1 MKKTVIALA
10 VAAAMPMAA
19 QADVTLSGHVMATYY
34 GSTSAADRTDK
45 GLDVDLDL
53 DFSSVEVLTN
63 GMTATASLDV
73 NKGDDLDGKAGLEGD
88 FGALTVGSALDADG
102 AFQSGDVAGVVADT
116 TNAAK
121 TSAST
126 SNAIHYSGNMSGF
139 DIEVQVNAATKAKND
154 GTDVNS
160 ALDKY
165 FDPQTKS
172 NQVGVTYEL
181 LNGLKL
187 GYGSAS
193 GDADDKAKHTVGV
206 NSKTEV
212 IGLTYA
218 MDDFDFTLGKQKDD
232 DTIASVK
239 YNMGEHSV
247 MYTRDTADDT
257 DRAGTTAST
266 GKDKITL
273 TYADDV
279 DDGLSATLIYNQN
292 KDLDTQSKIDLEV
305 SYVTGDLTAKVSR
318 EHDDTHDMSVA
329 YDMGNADLTLARD
342 GSKSQTTVK
351 YKVSF

>member
-19 QADVTLSGHVMATYY
+19 QADMTLSGHVTATYY
-34 GSTSAADRTDK
+34 ASTSDAKRTDR
-45 GLDVDLDL
+45 GLDVDSDLDL
-53 DFSSVEVLTN
+53 SSVEVLTN
-63 GMTATASLDV
+63 GMTATASFDV
-73 NKGDDLDGKAGLEGD
+73 NKGDKLDGKAGLEGY
-88 FGALTVGSALDADG
+88 FGALTVGSSLDADG

-116 TNAAK
+116 TNAAS

-126 SNAIHYSGNMSGF
+126 SNAIHYSGDMAGF
-139 DIEVQVNAATKAKND
+139 DIEVQVNAATKAGKKE
-154 GTDVNS
+154 GETDPV
-160 ALDKY
+160 L
-165 FDPQTKS
+165 QTKS

-187 GYGSAS
+187 GYGRA
-193 GDADDKAKHTVGV
+193 GDDADDTDKHVAGV
-206 NSKTEV
+206 NAKTDV
-212 IGLTYA
+212 IGLTYS

-239 YNMGEHSV
+239 YNMDEYSV
-247 MYTRDTADDT
+247 MYTRDTAANT
-257 DRAGTTAST
+257 DRNGKDASK

-273 TYADDV
+273 TYA

-292 KDLDTQSKIDLEV
+292 KDLDSQSKIDLEV
-305 SYVTGDLTAKVSR
+305 SYVTGDFTAKASR
-318 EHDDTHDMSVA
+318 EHDATHDMSVA

>member
-1 MKKTVIALA
+1 
-10 VAAAMPMAA
+10 
-19 QADVTLSGHVMATYY
+19 
-34 GSTSAADRTDK
+34 
-45 GLDVDLDL
+45 LDVDSDLDL
-53 DFSSVEVLTN
+53 SSVEVLTN
-63 GMTATASLDV
+63 GMTATVSLDV
-73 NKGDDLDGKAGLEGD
+73 NKGDKVDGKAGLEGD

-126 SNAIHYSGNMSGF
+126 SNAIHYSGDMAGF
-139 DIEVQVNAATKAKND
+139 DIEVQVNAATKAEGGVD
-154 GTDVNS
+154 
-160 ALDKY
+160 ADKV
-165 FDPQTKS
+165 QTKS

-187 GYGSAS
+187 GYGRA
-193 GDADDKAKHTVGV
+193 GDDADDKAKHTVGV
-206 NSKTEV
+206 NAKTDV
-212 IGLTYA
+212 IGLTYS

-239 YNMGEHSV
+239 YNMDEYSV
-247 MYTRDTADDT
+247 MYTRDTAANT
-257 DRAGTTAST
+257 DRNGKDASK

-273 TYADDV
+273 TYA

-292 KDLDTQSKIDLEV
+292 KDLDSQSKIDLEV
-305 SYVTGDLTAKVSR
+305 SYVTGDFTAKASR
-318 EHDDTHDMSVA
+318 EHDATHDMSVA

>member
-19 QADVTLSGHVMATYY
+19 QADMTLSGHVTATYY
-34 GSTSAADRTDK
+34 ASTSDAKRTDR
-45 GLDVDLDL
+45 GLDVDSDLDL
-53 DFSSVEVLTN
+53 SSVEVLTN

-126 SNAIHYSGNMSGF
+126 SNAIHYSGDMAGF
-139 DIEVQVNAATKAKND
+139 DIEVQVNAATKAGKKE
-154 GTDVNS
+154 GETDPV
-160 ALDKY
+160 L
-165 FDPQTKS
+165 QTKS

-187 GYGSAS
+187 GYGRA
-193 GDADDKAKHTVGV
+193 GDDADDKAKHTVGV
-206 NSKTEV
+206 NAKTDV
-212 IGLTYA
+212 IGLTYS

-239 YNMGEHSV
+239 YNMDEYSV
-247 MYTRDTADDT
+247 MYTRDTAANT
-257 DRAGTTAST
+257 DGTGTTEST
-266 GKDKITL
+266 GKDKVTL
-273 TYADDV
+273 TYRILEDDSIA

-292 KDLDTQSKIDLEV
+292 KDLDSQSKIDLEV
-305 SYVTGDLTAKVSR
+305 SYVTGDFTAKASR
-318 EHDDTHDMSVA
+318 EHDATHDMSVA